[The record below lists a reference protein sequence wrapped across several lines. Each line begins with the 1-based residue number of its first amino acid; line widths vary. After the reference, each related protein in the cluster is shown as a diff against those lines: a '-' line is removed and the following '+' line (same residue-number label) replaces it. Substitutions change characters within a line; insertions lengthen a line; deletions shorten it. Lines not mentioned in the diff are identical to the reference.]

1 MGVGTSR
8 LLVLPAE
15 EADDDN
21 PTEVPLEVSIWGFL
35 KARLSNAFS
44 AVRKSAFSAVRK
56 SGSLEVWISA
66 VRTSGSLEVWIS
78 AFSVGRK
85 SGFSAVLVS
94 AYLNSPRF

>member
-66 VRTSGSLEVWIS
+66 FS
-78 AFSVGRK
+78 AGRK